1 MAPAAATV
9 TTATLAS
16 APCRSLG
23 HRKTTHA
30 DQNGDQDCA
39 NSHAT
44 RVGAR
49 GLSSQSACQIFRLV
63 VDLAFLVFFSL
74 GFLSLVAL
82 NFFGFLP

>member
-1 MAPAAATV
+1 MAPAAAT
-9 TTATLAS
+9 TATLVVTL
-16 APCRSLG
+16 CGRLG

-30 DQNGDQDCA
+30 DQKGDQDCA
-39 NSHAT
+39 ISHAT

-49 GLSSQSACQIFRLV
+49 GLSSQTAVQILRLAV
-63 VDLAFLVFFSL
+63 GLAFLVFFSL